1 MSLRTILITGT
12 TSGLGEFI
20 TLNLLKKGHKILGLS
35 RSDLS
40 DKSPLKHYDNV
51 LYFHK
56 KCDLSDQE
64 QIMNI
69 ENLFSIEALGSLSA
83 IISNAGIHGPIGN
96 LKDADTD
103 EFIKSLN
110 VNLVAPFLIAK
121 KLLPVMCS
129 NYLNRPKFI
138 QLSGGGATKPMY
150 FALGYAASKTA
161 VVRLMNS
168 IAVEYKDICDINS
181 LAPGVLNTK
190 LLDEVIDAGTEKVGA
205 EYFNNIKKQKD
216 DGATDMGKAYKLI
229 EFLLSSDSDGLT
241 GKLISAV
248 WDDYQ
253 SWVPDIDEI
262 TDSDIYTLTRKV

>member
-1 MSLRTILITGT
+1 MRTILITGT

-20 TLNLLKKGHKILGLS
+20 TLNLLNKGHRVLGLS
-35 RSDLS
+35 RTDL
-40 DKSPLKHYDNV
+40 DNTSPLKLYENNS
-51 LYFHK
+51 YFHK
-56 KCDLSDQE
+56 KCDLNDQK
-64 QIMNI
+64 QIMRI
-69 ENLFSIEALGSLSA
+69 EKFFPTEVLGSLSA
-83 IISNAGIHGPIGN
+83 IISNAGIHGPLGN
-96 LKDADTD
+96 LKDVDTN
-103 EFIKSLN
+103 EFMRAIN

-121 KLLPVMCS
+121 KFVPLMCS
-129 NYLNRPKFI
+129 NDVDRPKFI

-190 LLDEVIDAGTEKVGA
+190 LLDEVINAGTEKVGFD
-205 EYFNNIKKQKD
+205 YFNNIKKYKNE
-216 DGATDMGKAYKLI
+216 GATDMGKAYELI

-248 WDDYQ
+248 WDDYK
-253 SWVPDIDEI
+253 SWVPNIEEI
-262 TDSDIYTLTRKV
+262 SNSEIYTLIRKV